1 MLNTPENILSSA
13 FKSKEAEVSK
23 LEIIEP
29 EHKNMWNE
37 VEGLYFKHNKRQAA
51 SYYTKS
57 IDEWIPKDFLKYFCD
72 AFLKEVGQELNVS
85 IATGSSDIKKVS
97 DEFLKILGRTPSKQE
112 MKDYLDW
119 FMAEQVKPLISR
131 YNSFKMSFLVKP
143 WTIQK
148 FADKHIIYQEKTP
161 EIGINP
167 KLKDASLLTKKA
179 MQAVATSSRRN
190 LVERYGLVLSTV
202 WLMKIE
208 GYTEDQAV
216 NEVVAMASQIASD
229 GGAALVIKSTARH
242 NPYPIWCK
250 FQSLDSMLVD
260 LTRQTGEFF
269 DVLSLSFHEGADTF
283 SFLNI
288 VGE

>member
-1 MLNTPENILSSA
+1 
-13 FKSKEAEVSK
+13 
-23 LEIIEP
+23 
-29 EHKNMWNE
+29 
-37 VEGLYFKHNKRQAA
+37 
-51 SYYTKS
+51 
-57 IDEWIPKDFLKYFCD
+57 
-72 AFLKEVGQELNVS
+72 
-85 IATGSSDIKKVS
+85 
-97 DEFLKILGRTPSKQE
+97 
-112 MKDYLDW
+112 
-119 FMAEQVKPLISR
+119 
-131 YNSFKMSFLVKP
+131 MSFLVKP

-167 KLKDASLLTKKA
+167 KLKDASLFTKKA